1 MAYVTVTNSSYGQI
15 LGYDTRNTN
24 NVTINLTPENL
35 EVAVS
40 ALEGALAMAKTM
52 QKAFGGTETTP
63 AASSANATSSGAT
76 ATTSGT
82 VTSGGTAS

>member
-15 LGYDTRNTN
+15 LGYDTQNTN

-40 ALEGALAMAKTM
+40 ALEGALTMAKTM

-63 AASSANATSSGAT
+63 AASSAGTSSGTT